1 MGGSCHINDKNFWLF
16 LFFCFSCR
24 NFLCVYVCLCVFV
37 FFLVCNYIATIV
49 DDDDDDWRGTDSL
62 RKEGRIF
69 AS

>member
-1 MGGSCHINDKNFWLF
+1 
-16 LFFCFSCR
+16 
-24 NFLCVYVCLCVFV
+24 
-37 FFLVCNYIATIV
+37 LVCNYIATIV

>member
-1 MGGSCHINDKNFWLF
+1 
-16 LFFCFSCR
+16 
-24 NFLCVYVCLCVFV
+24 VCVFV
-37 FFLVCNYIATIV
+37 FFLGFAFYCIATIDDD